1 MKSWTVL
8 PFGRQSFLDAH
19 LLQGS
24 GLSNWLGLCFG
35 CCVGHLSTRQLKE
48 LGFAIAWASAWDAMW
63 AGNNRIFN
71 SFR

>member
-1 MKSWTVL
+1 
-8 PFGRQSFLDAH
+8 
-19 LLQGS
+19 
-24 GLSNWLGLCFG
+24 
-35 CCVGHLSTRQLKE
+35 LSTRQLKE